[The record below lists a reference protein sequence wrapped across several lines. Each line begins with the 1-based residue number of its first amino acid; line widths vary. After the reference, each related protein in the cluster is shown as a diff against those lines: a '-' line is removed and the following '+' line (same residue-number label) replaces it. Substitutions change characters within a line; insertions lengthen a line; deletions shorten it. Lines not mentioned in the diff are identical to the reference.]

1 MERLNEFEV
10 AMWDTGDVD
19 FTYPLLD
26 EAMGI
31 APTWP
36 DAEDLALRM
45 FQEVRQLDTE
55 GEITVT
61 NNRRQ
66 TERGEVWELTDEA
79 RAELRRRLRLL

>member
-36 DAEDLALRM
+36 DREDLALRM

-55 GEITVT
+55 GKITVT
-61 NNRRQ
+61 SNRRQ